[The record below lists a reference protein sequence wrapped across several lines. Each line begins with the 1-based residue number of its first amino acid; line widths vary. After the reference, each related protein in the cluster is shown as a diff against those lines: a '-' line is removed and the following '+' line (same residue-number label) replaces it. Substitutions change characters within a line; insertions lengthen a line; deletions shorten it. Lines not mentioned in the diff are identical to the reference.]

1 MLNTM
6 NIAISDEMKERIEKR
21 AAALGIS
28 RSAYVRR
35 CIASDLGED
44 IFTDEAEEQP
54 KNMVRIYL
62 TDERE
67 AVISDMAKE
76 YGMSIREYLTRVASL
91 SMPPRSQICIDDLNL
106 LGNAVNDFTE
116 SISITCGEILRTGEA
131 NKKDIDEIRKVC
143 MEVRSLFNKKFA
155 TELEERKRL
164 YADVKGKIIADD
176 ELIRKELRS

>member
-6 NIAISDEMKERIEKR
+6 NIAISDEMKDQVEKR
-21 AAALGIS
+21 ISSLGIS
-28 RSAYVRR
+28 RSEYVRR
-35 CIASDLGED
+35 CIASDLGEEL
-44 IFTDEAEEQP
+44 FTDEAEDQP

-76 YGMSIREYLTRVASL
+76 YGMTVREYLTRVASL
-91 SMPPRSQICIDDLNL
+91 SMPPRPQICIDDLNF

-116 SISITCGEILRTGEA
+116 SISITCGEILRTGKA

-143 MEVRSLFNKKFA
+143 IDVRSLFNKKFSA
-155 TELEERKRL
+155 ELEERKRL
-164 YADVKGKIIADD
+164 YAEVKGKIIADD
-176 ELIRKELRS
+176 ELIRKGLRS

>member
-6 NIAISDEMKERIEKR
+6 NIAISDEMKDQVEKR
-21 AAALGIS
+21 ILSLGIS
-28 RSAYVRR
+28 RSEYVRR
-35 CIASDLGED
+35 CIASDLGEEL
-44 IFTDEAEEQP
+44 FTDEAEDQP

-91 SMPPRSQICIDDLNL
+91 SMPTRPQICIDDLNL

-143 MEVRSLFNKKFA
+143 IEVRSLFNKKFSA
-155 TELEERKRL
+155 ELEERKRL
-164 YADVKGKIIADD
+164 YAEVKGKIIADD
-176 ELIRKELRS
+176 ELIRKGLRS